1 MKSQGRQTAVRQTAV
16 GRTLRR
22 ALAAESKFTTAD
34 LFTPALAITPPIPA
48 PSAAAPPTAAPLAA
62 GPLATAPPVTRQLA
76 PLHSPSKQLWY
87 AVVFPELKEP
97 QASGMLQRLCLS
109 AQRFTSLVSIEEPN
123 ALLLEIKG
131 SVKLFGSLETLH
143 RAIDAAWQRLALSA
157 RSATAPTT
165 LGALWL
171 ARADQQV
178 RIEAPGLLAGVLAD
192 VPIGCTAWNPQW
204 LMTLRSM
211 GVTRLKELMRLPRAG
226 LARRLSPAALVDLD
240 IALARQAAPRRGFVP
255 RERFRQRC
263 DFEAEI
269 ETVGYLQK
277 ALEPLIDHCAQFLR
291 ERQAGVQSLELI
303 LRHRVIAVTRVRFGL
318 ASITSERRRLSDVLD
333 EKLNR
338 LELAAPVRGME
349 LRSGPLLPLSADSLD
364 AFVGLGGVGRDSA
377 PQLVE
382 RLRARLGDDAVYGL
396 RSIPEH
402 RPEAAWQRVRELR
415 LTDMPVTH
423 ARATSGQV
431 RVAVQVADVG
441 VADHEMPRPVW
452 LLAEPTPLS
461 AADVGQLQRGGWVLE
476 AGPERI
482 ESGWWDGKGVARDY
496 YVARRTRGARWWIF
510 QERQTQAWYLHG
522 VFA

>member
-1 MKSQGRQTAVRQTAV
+1 MKSDAASR
-16 GRTLRR
+16 RT
-22 ALAAESKFTTAD
+22 LAAESKFRTAD
-34 LFTPALAITPPIPA
+34 LFTA
-48 PSAAAPPTAAPLAA
+48 PSALAVTPPAAAPAPPLPAAATLAVAPGPLTASSLAARQPAPL
-62 GPLATAPPVTRQLA
+62 RA
-76 PLHSPSKQLWY
+76 PLKQLWY
-87 AVVFPELKEP
+87 AVVFPELNAP

-131 SVKLFGSLETLH
+131 SVKLFGSLDTLH
-143 RAIDAAWQRLALSA
+143 QGIDAAWQRLALSA

-165 LGALWL
+165 LAALWL
-171 ARADQQV
+171 ARADKQL
-178 RIEAPGLLAGVLAD
+178 RIEDPGLLAGALAE
-192 VPIGCTAWNPQW
+192 VPIGCTAWNPEW

-226 LARRLSPAALVDLD
+226 LARRLSPDALLDLD

-255 RERFRQRC
+255 RERFRQRH
-263 DFEAEI
+263 DFETEI

-277 ALEPLIDHCAQFLR
+277 ALEPLVDRCAQFLC
-291 ERQAGVQSLELI
+291 ERQAGVQSLELT
-303 LRHRVIAVTRVRFGL
+303 LRHRVIAVTRIRFGL
-318 ASITSERRRLSDVLD
+318 ASITSDRRRLNDVLD

-364 AFVGLGGVGRDSA
+364 AFVGSGGVGRDDA

-415 LTDMPVTH
+415 LTDLPVSH
-423 ARATSGQV
+423 SWAASERMRA
-431 RVAVQVADVG
+431 ADAG
-441 VADHEMPRPVW
+441 AAGHEMPRPVW
-452 LLAEPTPLS
+452 LLTEPTPLS
-461 AADVGQLQRGGWVLE
+461 AADLGQLQRGGWVLE

-496 YVARRTRGARWWIF
+496 YVVRRAQGVRWWVF
-510 QERQTQAWYLHG
+510 QERQTQVWYLHG